1 MKTVLPLLLASCVAH
16 TAHADDTPIHYGAPD
31 CQVGKLLPVPADQS
45 VHWNGACKDGFADG
59 TGVLEWTT
67 KDGSTRRIEGKFARG
82 AVIGEGKL
90 KAGDKFTYVGSMT
103 DGVPD
108 GEGYLHF
115 ANALRYEG
123 GITMM
128 RREGKGVQIYPNGDT
143 YQGEFHADRPNGQG
157 RLTFALG
164 GMIEGAFRDGH
175 PLDGAKITYAGSGRT
190 GTFDAAARKTTQA
203 VKPENKFRQ
212 HQSEPDTGTLLAKT
226 EVTSALPTNVGWSGL
241 TPEQQDIVRSRY
253 PALEPGDEP
262 PYPLNGTVEFNR
274 VTVAAAGQYNAR
286 GLLRLHVLV
295 GADGKAKEVRKVGSF
310 DEDVIRYV
318 ASAAMALRYK
328 PAVCHGQPCEMLFPF
343 AMEITHRLQ

>member
-164 GMIEGAFRDGH
+164 GMVEGAFRDGH

-190 GTFDAAARKTTQA
+190 GTFDAAARKTRQA

-274 VTVAAAGQYNAR
+274 VTLAAAGQYNAR

-328 PAVCHGQPCEMLFPF
+328 PAVRHGQPCEMLFPF